1 MVSSLCTQLSVS
13 SVLFVEYLIQPN
25 VFDAFSELYDFPL
38 SYSPRFISH
47 YFFFVFVFAD
57 LSVEFGSLTQ
67 EGLVPITAVIRK
79 M

>member
-1 MVSSLCTQLSVS
+1 MIFPYLTRLDSL
-13 SVLFVEYLIQPN
+13 
-25 VFDAFSELYDFPL
+25 
-38 SYSPRFISH
+38 FIT
-47 YFFFVFVFAD
+47 FFFSVFAD